1 MQQASPT
8 AASTIIHRRQSLNL
22 SHGGAEVLKYGA
34 LSRSAFERFL
44 QHPLVVQDYE
54 LIDFL
59 AGCGFVPAGYA
70 QEVRAL
76 DRALV
81 RDELSCAADRHGS

>member
-1 MQQASPT
+1 M
-8 AASTIIHRRQSLNL
+8 
-22 SHGGAEVLKYGA
+22 
-34 LSRSAFERFL
+34 
-44 QHPLVVQDYE
+44 QDYE

-59 AGCGFVPAGYA
+59 AVCGFVPAGYA

-81 RDELSCAADRHGS
+81 RDELSCAADLSTRLLTPNRRIDRR